1 MIRDIINIYIYIIIE
16 VTDNVLTNIL
26 PNIPKYLPVL
36 LTVDDF
42 LKYYY
47 FKKSIITF
55 HIFQQYIEIFLQLTI
70 LYWKEKILIT
80 VKFIDK
86 ENW

>member
-16 VTDNVLTNIL
+16 VIDNILTNIL
-26 PNIPKYLPVL
+26 TNIQKYLPVL
-36 LTVDDF
+36 LTIDDF

-55 HIFQQYIEIFLQLTI
+55 HIFQQ
-70 LYWKEKILIT
+70 
-80 VKFIDK
+80 
-86 ENW
+86 